1 MSYAFNYFRRR
12 YSSILNSQPIDTT
25 YDEFMSLYNSF
36 YNDYKE
42 IIDNYDNNKINIE
55 KKDYLNSPHF
65 TLHIIKN
72 RNTTDSIIAQVKWKY
87 SIDNKIKKL
96 KYHSIFIGTTNQIG
110 SNVESETVKTT
121 AKEKIIEY
129 FNEKSPE
136 LTVDFD
142 LLNKNIAV
150 AELFNLLR
158 SKKDEITARLNPVFY
173 LSKVAN
179 KSSYKSIVANIK
191 WGHPYPGR
199 NVNPRYVSYYIG
211 SENDIKDDI
220 TSEKFKEKIKS
231 DIVDYLKVNS
241 YTKNNL

>member
-96 KYHSIFIGTTNQIG
+96 KFHSIFIGTTNQIG
-110 SNVESETVKTT
+110 SNVETETVKTT

>member
-12 YSSILNSQPIDTT
+12 YSALLNSQPIDST
-25 YDEFMSLYNSF
+25 YDEFMSLYNSY
-36 YNDYKE
+36 YNDYKDV
-42 IIDNYDNNKINIE
+42 IDSYDNNRINIE
-55 KKDYLNSPHF
+55 KNDYLNSPHF

-96 KYHSIFIGTTNQIG
+96 KFHSIFIGTTNQIG
-110 SNVESETVKTT
+110 SNVESEIVTTT
-121 AKEKIIEY
+121 AKEKIKEY

-142 LLNKNIAV
+142 LLNKNIEV
-150 AELFNLLR
+150 AELFNLIR

-173 LSKVAN
+173 LSKIAN

-199 NVNPRYVSYYIG
+199 NVNPRYISYYIG

-220 TSEKFKEKIKS
+220 TNEKFKEKIKR
-231 DIVDYLKVNS
+231 DIVNYLKVNS
-241 YTKNNL
+241 YIKNNL

>member
-1 MSYAFNYFRRR
+1 MRDALLYFKRK
-12 YSSILNSQPIDTT
+12 YSALVDSKPIDST
-25 YDEFMSLYNSF
+25 YDEFMINYNLLYD
-36 YNDYKE
+36 DYKDV
-42 IIDNYDNNKINIE
+42 IDNYENNKINIE
-55 KKDYLNSPHF
+55 KKDYLKSPHF

-87 SIDNKIKKL
+87 SIDNKIKKP
-96 KYHSIFIGTTNQIG
+96 KFHSIFIGTTKQIG
-110 SNVESETVKTT
+110 SNIESEIVRAT

-136 LTVDFD
+136 LSVDYE

-199 NVNPRYVSYYIG
+199 NVNPRYISYYIG
-211 SENDIKDDI
+211 SENDITEDI
-220 TSEKFKEKIKS
+220 KNEKFKEKIKN
-231 DIVDYLKVNS
+231 DIIDYLKVNS
-241 YTKNNL
+241 YAKNDL

>member
-87 SIDNKIKKL
+87 SIDNKIKKP
-96 KYHSIFIGTTNQIG
+96 KFHSIFIGTTKQIG
-110 SNVESETVKTT
+110 SNIESEIVRAT

>member
-96 KYHSIFIGTTNQIG
+96 KFHSIFIGTTNQIG